1 MQALSFPSYG
11 RVEIIEL
18 PRPALHDPGDAIV
31 LVTTAAI
38 GPWDVERFLSVGG
51 DSVVPGG
58 EFAGIV
64 VETGANVSTLELDDL
79 VVNTTCH
86 TGSSGQSNLFGS
98 TTLPGGHAEYARVP
112 DAETTLTKISP
123 SGEERAVLAGGSV
136 GLGVNVAAAALD
148 ISADASVAVVGCDP
162 IGMTALITLKNAG
175 MGDRLLAV
183 EDHAARRTLASGFA
197 SNTLTSSQIR
207 PDNPE
212 IKVDTVIAGSI
223 LEYPGFESV
232 ARLVK
237 NSGSIIFSEPYG
249 AARVAEQG
257 IVLPRDV
264 AISAASW
271 PTNEDARKI
280 VTAIQ
285 IRRLDL
291 TPLVSHVFPFDE
303 AQAAYEA
310 ASKPGPG
317 VQKVLLK
324 P

>member
-1 MQALSFPSYG
+1 MQALSFPSYA

-18 PRPALHDPGDAIV
+18 PRPALLDAGDAIV

-58 EFAGIV
+58 EFTGIV
-64 VETGANVSTLELDDL
+64 VETGADVSTVELDDL
-79 VVNTTCH
+79 VANTTYH
-86 TGSSGQSNLFGS
+86 AGSAGKSDLFGS
-98 TTLPGGHAEYARVP
+98 TASPGGHAEYVRVP
-112 DAETTLTKISP
+112 DADSTLTKISA
-123 SGEERAVLAGGSV
+123 SGEERAVLAGGTV
-136 GLGVNVAAAALD
+136 GLGVNAAAIALVN
-148 ISADASVAVVGCDP
+148 SPDASVAVVGCDP

-175 MGDRLLAV
+175 MGNRLLAV
-183 EDHAARRTLASGFA
+183 EDHAARKTLASGYA
-197 SNTLTSSQIR
+197 SETLTSSQIQSE
-207 PDNPE
+207 NPG
-212 IKVDTVIAGSI
+212 IKVDTVVVGSTR
-223 LEYPGFESV
+223 EYPGFESV
-232 ARLVK
+232 TELVK

-249 AARVAEQG
+249 ATRVTEQG
-257 IVLPRDV
+257 MVLPRGV

-271 PTNEDARKI
+271 PTIEEAKKI

-291 TPLVSHVFPFDE
+291 TPLVSHVIPFDE

-310 ASKPGPG
+310 AAEPGPG

-324 P
+324 L

>member
-18 PRPALHDPGDAIV
+18 PRPTLRDPGDAIV

-38 GPWDVERFLSVGG
+38 GPWDVERFLSVGE

-58 EFAGIV
+58 EFAGII
-64 VETGANVSTLELDDL
+64 VETGADVSTLELDDL
-79 VVNTTCH
+79 VANTTCH
-86 TGSSGQSNLFGS
+86 IGSSGQSDLFGS
-98 TTLPGGHAEYARVP
+98 STLPGGHAEYVRVP
-112 DAETTLTKISP
+112 NADTTLTKISA

-136 GLGVNVAAAALD
+136 GLGVNVAAAALAN
-148 ISADASVAVVGCDP
+148 SADASVAVVGCDP

-183 EDHAARRTLASGFA
+183 EDHAARNALASGFA
-197 SNTLTSSQIR
+197 SETLTSSQIQ
-207 PDNPE
+207 PENPE
-212 IKVDTVIAGSI
+212 NKVDTVIVGSTR
-223 LEYPGFESV
+223 EFPGFESV
-232 ARLVK
+232 VKLVK

-249 AARVAEQG
+249 ATRVTEQG
-257 IVLPRDV
+257 MVLPRRV

-271 PTNEDARKI
+271 PTNEEARKI

-291 TPLVSHVFPFDE
+291 TPLVSHVIPFDE

-310 ASKPGPG
+310 ATEPGPG